1 MFFEGPMHLSMVP
14 RKDRS
19 HFSSALFLFWV
30 GIALCSLDAQEGQK
44 KDLGSETVSS
54 SSLPKVE
61 NGVTS
66 LSSPKG
72 NQSLANRILELQRQS
87 KEGSLSQRQ
96 DALLELARLY
106 FLAGKLEEAALLYEE
121 TAALNGPGRDGALF
135 EAARSHLLMGETQK
149 SRALL
154 LKISTTAG
162 GLWNKAQLLLFLGVT
177 FESGVVEK
185 ASLEKLLGDP
195 KLSEYVPFLYWW
207 SWFITGEEAYQRLL
221 VQQYPA
227 SLFCTLADLPPSKG
241 APVTLLPRALWL
253 LGSSAAFASQNTL
266 GVPIELTSSQGE
278 IPSRSYVQVG
288 LFSREANARELQ
300 NKLQGRG
307 FPTATIILRTIQN
320 VPYWSVVIPAAQ
332 EDVSAVVLKLKDAGY
347 EAFPVQLP

>member
-1 MFFEGPMHLSMVP
+1 MG
-14 RKDRS
+14 
-19 HFSSALFLFWV
+19 
-30 GIALCSLDAQEGQK
+30 GALCSLEAQEGQK
-44 KDLGSETVSS
+44 KSLGSENVSS
-54 SSLPKVE
+54 SSLPKAE

-72 NQSLANRILELQRQS
+72 NQTLANRIIELQRQS

-96 DALLELARLY
+96 DALLEQARLY
-106 FLAGKLEEAALLYEE
+106 FLAGKLEESALLYEE
-121 TAALNGPGRDGALF
+121 GAALNGPGRDGALF
-135 EAARSHLLMGETQK
+135 EAARSYLLMGEAQK

-154 LKISTTAG
+154 LKIPTTAG
-162 GLWNKAQLLLFLGVT
+162 GLWNKAQLLLFLGAT

-207 SWFITGEEAYQRLL
+207 SWFITGEEAYQRIL
-221 VQQYPA
+221 VQQYPS
-227 SLFCTLADLPPSKG
+227 SLFRTLTDPPPPKG
-241 APVTLLPRALWL
+241 APITLLPRALWL
-253 LGSSAAFASQNTL
+253 LGSPAAFVSQNTL
-266 GVPIELTSSQGE
+266 GMPIELTPSQGE
-278 IPSRSYVQVG
+278 VPSRSYVQVG
-288 LFSREANARELQ
+288 LFSREVNARELQ
-300 NKLQGRG
+300 NKLQSKG

-320 VPYWSVVIPAAQ
+320 VPYWSVVIPAGQ